1 MESEL
6 TLTGELFRRH
16 GRVLITGG
24 VPLFL
29 LCAVL
34 CGDGGRLTESVC
46 LTAFLWAAAVFDFHY
61 GLIFDRL
68 TFLMAVLG
76 AGFHWHGFSGVPSL
90 LLGAV
95 AGGAPLLL
103 LAVLTR
109 GGLGGG
115 DVKLAAAGG
124 LWLGWKGA
132 FLSLAIASWIGGAAA
147 IFLLLSGRKR
157 RGDAVAFG
165 PFLSLGIWT
174 AFFFGD
180 RLLAVYEAVC
190 FG

>member
-6 TLTGELFRRH
+6 TLTG
-16 GRVLITGG
+16 G
-24 VPLFL
+24 VPLLL

-115 DVKLAAAGG
+115 DVKL
-124 LWLGWKGA
+124 
-132 FLSLAIASWIGGAAA
+132 GAAA